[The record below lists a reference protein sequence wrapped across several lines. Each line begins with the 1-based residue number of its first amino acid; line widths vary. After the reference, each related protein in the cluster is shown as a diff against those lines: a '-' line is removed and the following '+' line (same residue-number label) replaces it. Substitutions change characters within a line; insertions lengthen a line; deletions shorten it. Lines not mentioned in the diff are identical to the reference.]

1 MKTVGANRNSSA
13 GRSMKKKVSVPLDLA
28 DQSVGESGERAF
40 GGVKGS
46 QIVPSA
52 MRESAELG
60 IGRNRGVERGGAE
73 IKRGGSVA
81 VADMCYYIIE
91 SFVFQVTTK
100 GEGETANNTVRDRI
114 ESKTAADPDKNHGP
128 DYTEREDPLG
138 HVTSNDNY

>member
-1 MKTVGANRNSSA
+1 
-13 GRSMKKKVSVPLDLA
+13 MKKKVSVPLDLA

-52 MRESAELG
+52 MRESAEMG

-81 VADMCYYIIE
+81 VADVCYNIIE
-91 SFVFQVTTK
+91 GFVFQVTTK
-100 GEGETANNTVRDRI
+100 GEGETANSTGRDRI